1 MTAASLPRP
10 GRTPRIRS
18 QRPRRFRVPLDRRIV
33 LTRSDASVLRYLVY
47 LGFASVHAL
56 YLFGWLFRR
65 EGSKRRAQGLSGFA
79 RRLTTLFHE
88 GLVFRVDPRFS
99 RYVRGGASFL
109 YCIESGRAA
118 ELARTGLHI
127 HLLEPP
133 EVESQAEAAA
143 PLRGQLA
150 ELLVELGFERR
161 FAEARLDATAR
172 SACKYLSGVTS
183 LVPHTL
189 LASSWLSIVWFGLL
203 TAGRTL
209 DCILPDSAADLS
221 FWSCGSGLCSEHGH
235 AAVCRAEK
243 KDAEAHRAAWVPI
256 QPDCLFVTG
265 RTVVSLEAETG
276 QSPRAKLAE
285 KIDRYLAL
293 AASHSRAEIGER
305 LGIDG
310 VTTFVCVFHCATGGY
325 AARVADLIAERC
337 PAGTRLLRITTAQDF
352 SLERTPSGRV
362 LTRAD
367 FLRNAVID
375 GEPLYASF
383 AGRALAPLFAE
394 VQGTLDGEADV
405 ILRSIPW

>member
-1 MTAASLPRP
+1 MTADALRPASRP
-10 GRTPRIRS
+10 HR

-33 LTRSDASVLRYLVY
+33 LTRSDESVLRYLVY

-65 EGSKRRAQGLSGFA
+65 EGSRRREQGLSGFA

-109 YCIESGRAA
+109 YCVEGGRAA
-118 ELARTGLHI
+118 ELARTGLHL
-127 HLLEPP
+127 HLLEPAEA
-133 EVESQAEAAA
+133 EVQEEAAA
-143 PLRGQLA
+143 PLRGR
-150 ELLVELGFERR
+150 LVEVLLQLGFERR

-189 LASSWLSIVWFGLL
+189 LASSWLSIIWFGLL
-203 TAGRTL
+203 AAGRTL
-209 DCILPDSAADLS
+209 DLILPDSAADLS
-221 FWSCGSGLCSEHGH
+221 FWSCGSGLCSERGH

-276 QSPRAKLAE
+276 QSSRAKLAE

-293 AASHSRAEIGER
+293 ATTHSRAEIGAR
-305 LGIDG
+305 IGVDG
-310 VTTFVCVFHCATGGY
+310 VTAFVCIFHCATGGY
-325 AARVADLIAERC
+325 AARVADVIAERC
-337 PAGTRLLRITTAQDF
+337 PAGTSMLLITTAQDF

-375 GEPLYASF
+375 GEPLYTSF
-383 AGRALAPLFAE
+383 ARRAHAPLFAE
-394 VQGTLDGEADV
+394 VQGMQDDAPDV
-405 ILRSIPW
+405 VLRRIAW